1 MRNLD
6 LVQEGIFTF
15 IKELS
20 SSVLDYALAGS
31 VLDCALAGSV
41 LDYALASEGI
51 INNILDFNIGVE

>member
-1 MRNLD
+1 MRYLD
-6 LVQEGIFTF
+6 LIQEVIFTF

-20 SSVLDYALAGS
+20 S
-31 VLDCALAGSV
+31 SV